1 MNFLLSIIAILDTII
16 GIALKPVIVIASLFI
31 AFTLTIGIVCRSILH
46 VPVFGLEELIL
57 LSVMWLYMLGAV
69 LASRERTHLSAD
81 FFQTFC
87 KNQTIV
93 KWVHLLANLISLAM
107 AILFITWAYALASW
121 GFEKGQVTPVFGIP
135 MYFSQGALFVASILL
150 SFYLVRDLLNDIKE
164 IRELN

>member
-1 MNFLLSIIAILDTII
+1 MNFLLSIINVLDSII
-16 GIALKPVIVIASLFI
+16 GAALRPVIIIASLFI

-87 KNQTIV
+87 KNELVV
-93 KWVHLLANLISLAM
+93 KWVHLLANVISLAM
-107 AILFITWAYALASW
+107 AILFISWAYSLASW

-135 MYFSQGALFVASILL
+135 MYLSQGSLFVASLL
-150 SFYLVRDLLNDIKE
+150 LTFYLIRDLLKD
-164 IRELN
+164 IRELKMSN